1 MKKGLIYIHG
11 KGGAAEEAD
20 HYRRLLPNY
29 DVVGLDYEAKTP
41 WEAQKEFSC
50 FYDLFGKQ
58 HSEVSIVA
66 NSIGAFF
73 AINAFMDK
81 KIEKAY
87 FISPIV
93 NMENLIINMMKR
105 ENIAERQLEEQGS
118 IETVYGETLSWEY
131 LSWVRKHPV
140 CWNIPSKILY
150 GSKDNLQSL
159 DTIQTFADKIGA
171 TVTVMK
177 DGEHW
182 FHTEEQM
189 KFLDDWIKNSIG

>member
-1 MKKGLIYIHG
+1 MEKGLIYIHG
-11 KGGAAEEAD
+11 KGGTAEEAD

-29 DVVGLDYEAKTP
+29 DVVGLDYKAKTP
-41 WEAQKEFSC
+41 WEAKKEFSC
-50 FYDLFGKQ
+50 FYDVFSQQ
-58 HSEVSIVA
+58 HSEVNIVA

-73 AINAFMDK
+73 AMNAFIDK

-87 FISPIV
+87 LISPIV

-105 ENIAERQLEEQGS
+105 ENITERQLKEQGS
-118 IETVYGETLSWEY
+118 IETVSGEILSWEY

-140 CWNIPSKILY
+140 CWNVPSKILY

-159 DTIQTFADKIGA
+159 DTIQTFADKTCS